1 MSRCW
6 DIDIRMDYFNDS
18 SDVKEVKKRKRKFEE
33 EAKGVLERFDEII
46 NNLDE
51 EKNICYGI
59 K

>member
-18 SDVKEVKKRKRKFEE
+18 SDVKEVKKKKRKFEE
-33 EAKGVLERFDEII
+33 EAKGVLERFDKII

>member
-6 DIDIRMDYFNDS
+6 DINISMDYFKDS
-18 SDVKEVKKRKRKFEE
+18 SDVKEVKKRKQKFEE
-33 EAKGVLERFDEII
+33 EVKGVLKRFDEII

-51 EKNICYGI
+51 EKSICYGT

>member
-6 DIDIRMDYFNDS
+6 DIDIHMDYFNDS
-18 SDVKEVKKRKRKFEE
+18 SDVKEVKKKKRKFEE

>member
-18 SDVKEVKKRKRKFEE
+18 SDVKEVKKKKRKFEE

>member
-18 SDVKEVKKRKRKFEE
+18 SDVKEVKKKKRKFEE
-33 EAKGVLERFDEII
+33 EAKGVLERFVEII

>member
-18 SDVKEVKKRKRKFEE
+18 SDVKEVKKKKRKFEE

-46 NNLDE
+46 NNHDE